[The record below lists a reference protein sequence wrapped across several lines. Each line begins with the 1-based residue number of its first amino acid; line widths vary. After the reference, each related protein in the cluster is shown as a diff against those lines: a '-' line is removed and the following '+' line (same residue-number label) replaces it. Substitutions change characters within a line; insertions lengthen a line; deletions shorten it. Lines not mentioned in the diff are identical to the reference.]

1 MEFTTFFKNRPTL
14 QVAGRKIKLQSKLI
28 YRPQISTKHP
38 KIPRETQRFIRM
50 EVILHPTVYG
60 VKMRA
65 KHAVTP
71 PVADCRPV
79 PYLHR
84 PKMPQFEHQDGK
96 KAVAT
101 VCFAYFSLHIWA
113 L

>member
-1 MEFTTFFKNRPTL
+1 
-14 QVAGRKIKLQSKLI
+14 
-28 YRPQISTKHP
+28 
-38 KIPRETQRFIRM
+38 M
-50 EVILHPTVYG
+50 EVILHPAVYG

-84 PKMPQFEHQDGK
+84 PRMPQFEHQDGK

-113 L
+113 YEE

>member
-1 MEFTTFFKNRPTL
+1 
-14 QVAGRKIKLQSKLI
+14 
-28 YRPQISTKHP
+28 
-38 KIPRETQRFIRM
+38 
-50 EVILHPTVYG
+50 
-60 VKMRA
+60 MRA